1 MRVYADGTP
10 TLNGQFCIDSIE
22 IAPTAQPVNSSLI
35 RASRVE
41 DPESYDGIDG
51 LLSVAENNG
60 QAIRAAFK
68 LRERPR
74 S

>member
-1 MRVYADGTP
+1 V
-10 TLNGQFCIDSIE
+10 
-22 IAPTAQPVNSSLI
+22 

-60 QAIRAAFK
+60 QAIRALSNCANA
-68 LRERPR
+68 
-74 S
+74 STS